1 MPVRFKTRARVCPT
15 GAKMNVQRQLG
26 PDAQKLGPMKGPKC
40 CKQERSERLSGGLL
54 CDRSAELERPV
65 FFAAARYQSDNGA
78 KERHG
83 CDFLGHGD
91 PHHCH
96 CANSITSPRGRPQ
109 HMIDAKGY
117 FVCAPVRR
125 GHGALGGSSRG
136 HHGQAVVR
144 PTPPDLIDRDARR
157 AAWRI
162 RSDRVSVC
170 AEGLREDTA

>member
-1 MPVRFKTRARVCPT
+1 MAGRFKTGADCPIAAR
-15 GAKMNVQRQLG
+15 MNVQWQLG

-54 CDRSAELERPV
+54 CDWSAELERPV

-91 PHHCH
+91 PHHCQG
-96 CANSITSPRGRPQ
+96 AVSITSPPACPQ

-125 GHGALGGSSRG
+125 GHGALGTTGQSRG
-136 HHGQAVVR
+136 
-144 PTPPDLIDRDARR
+144 PTNTAQFDQSPPRR
-157 AAWRI
+157 AMGGVADQI
-162 RSDRVSVC
+162 
-170 AEGLREDTA
+170 